1 MKKVQ
6 IRELA
11 WARSGDKG
19 DLSDLGIM
27 AKDDK
32 AYEILKRE
40 ITPEAIKTFYKGDVK
55 GDVEV
60 YPMDNL
66 KAIKVVMHQALSGGA
81 TKSLRWDQTGK
92 SMATSILRMEVNAD

>member
-6 IRELA
+6 IRDIA

-19 DLSDLGIM
+19 DISDLGIM

-32 AYEILKRE
+32 AYEVLKRE
-40 ITPEAIKTFYKGDVK
+40 ITPEAIKTFYKDDVK

-60 YPMDNL
+60 YHMDNL
-66 KAIKVVMHQALSGGA
+66 KAVKVVMRQALSGGA
-81 TKSLRWDQTGK
+81 TKSLRWDMTGK
-92 SMATSILRMEVNAD
+92 AMATSILRMQVNLH